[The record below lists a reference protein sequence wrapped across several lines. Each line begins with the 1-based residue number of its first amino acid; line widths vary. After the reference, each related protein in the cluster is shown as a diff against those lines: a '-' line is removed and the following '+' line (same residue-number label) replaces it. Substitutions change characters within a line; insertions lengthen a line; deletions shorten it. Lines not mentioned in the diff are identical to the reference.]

1 MPVLEPRLTVVHAA
15 LDAVSSAFAQAE
27 VVFDDTKRERDPAA
41 YRATLLASSDPLTRA
56 RAPPAN
62 ETPAQRA
69 ARHAAELDAKRISDM
84 IDAELAR
91 QRAAESKGRKPV
103 KILLLGMVHMLYN
116 VPLFLRCVSYRTE
129 RVGCVDYYY
138 YFFLLLFLHA
148 DISIVVQRQI
158 DYTQKYVY
166 LVCIL
171 P

>member
-129 RVGCVDYYY
+129 RVGCVLLL
-138 YFFLLLFLHA
+138 LLLF
-148 DISIVVQRQI
+148 SVV
-158 DYTQKYVY
+158 V
-166 LVCIL
+166 LAC
-171 P
+171 

>member
-103 KILLLGMVHMLYN
+103 KILLLGEVHMLYN
-116 VPLFLRCVSYRTE
+116 VPLFLMCVSYRTE
-129 RVGCVDYYY
+129 RVGCVYYYYY
-138 YFFLLLFLHA
+138 YF
-148 DISIVVQRQI
+148 SVV
-158 DYTQKYVY
+158 V
-166 LVCIL
+166 LAC
-171 P
+171 